1 MGACVGEVGGGVKGG
16 ELDGWLDVIHYI
28 TQDLPGVMHMQT
40 TLRSVGGS
48 IAMTIPKAIVD
59 ELGLRPEAKV
69 ELVVEGG
76 QMIMRTNTR
85 PRYKLDDL
93 LAKCDPAAA
102 RDPELDEWLNAPS
115 VGHEVAP
122 E

>member
-1 MGACVGEVGGGVKGG
+1 
-16 ELDGWLDVIHYI
+16 
-28 TQDLPGVMHMQT
+28 MQT

-59 ELGLRPEAKV
+59 ELGLQPDAKV
-69 ELVVEGG
+69 ELVIDAGR
-76 QMIMRTNTR
+76 MIMRTSNR

-102 RDPELDEWLNAPS
+102 RNPELDAWLGAPA
-115 VGHEVAP
+115 VGGEILP

>member
-1 MGACVGEVGGGVKGG
+1 
-16 ELDGWLDVIHYI
+16 
-28 TQDLPGVMHMQT
+28 
-40 TLRSVGGS
+40 
-48 IAMTIPKAIVD
+48 MTIPKAIVD
-59 ELGLRPEAKV
+59 ELGLRPETKV

-76 QMIMRTNTR
+76 QMIMRTSKR

-102 RDPELDEWLNAPS
+102 RDPELDTWLRAPS
-115 VGHEVAP
+115 VGNEIVP